1 MKNSYYCII
10 LYVIL
15 LASIITALLISSE
28 WYLYSA
34 LAGIFV
40 IIAILDVKYSGWI
53 LALLFIGEI
62 CTISAG
68 YALFWLILPAQCAVI
83 GIFMEKMHLF
93 SGRQDLK
100 YFIIFS
106 GLIVLLLVCIDQM
119 NHMSLPIVVTV
130 GGICLFILYALISE
144 FRLKKQYAGDNQ

>member
-15 LASIITALLISSE
+15 LAGIITALFISGE

-34 LAGIFV
+34 LAGIFA
-40 IIAILDVKYSGWI
+40 IIAFLDEKYSGWI

-62 CTISAG
+62 CTISVG
-68 YALFWLILPAQCAVI
+68 YALFWLIIPVQCAI
-83 GIFMEKMHLF
+83 LGIFMDKMHLF
-93 SGRQDLK
+93 SDRQDLK
-100 YFIIFS
+100 YYLISS

-119 NHMSLPIVVTV
+119 NHMALPIAVTA

-144 FRLKKQYAGDNQ
+144 FRLRKQYAGDN